1 MTPRPTL
8 VPVALRAAC
17 QAIGADAPE
26 LGQLQVTGITV
37 DSSDAQPGDVFAA
50 LPGQRVHG
58 ASFAREAAQRGAVA
72 VVTDAVGATI
82 VGEALP
88 VVVIE
93 SPRAQVGVLAAE
105 IYRRPADDLLMLGVT
120 GTNGKTTTTF
130 LLDAGL
136 RAAGHRTG
144 VIGTVA
150 TLVDGEAFPT
160 VRTTPEASELH
171 ALLAVMRERG
181 VTAVAMEVSSHALAM
196 GRVDGCTFDVSGFTQ
211 LGSDHLDFHGS
222 DEEYFA
228 AKATLFTPAR
238 SRHAVVTVDDDGG
251 RRMAATSSTATQ
263 TLGLRPDADWQVD
276 EVVVTADGGH
286 RYRLTSPDG
295 VHFGGGVRLM
305 GRFNVANAA
314 LAQAMLIVAGVD
326 AERAAT
332 GIERCHGVPG
342 RMERVGDATEGIALV
357 VDYAHTADALAR
369 ALDAVRPHEGG
380 RVIVVFGCGGDRDA
394 GKRPEMGR
402 AAAEHADVV
411 VVTDDNPRNESPEL
425 IRRAVLDG
433 TAAVDP
439 RRRAEVHEVADR
451 RTAIRWAVDHAQPG
465 DVVLVA
471 GKGHE
476 TGQEIGAVVTPFDD
490 RDEVRRAWQQRLTAT
505 GGAAT

>member
-1 MTPRPTL
+1 
-8 VPVALRAAC
+8 
-17 QAIGADAPE
+17 
-26 LGQLQVTGITV
+26 
-37 DSSDAQPGDVFAA
+37 
-50 LPGQRVHG
+50 
-58 ASFAREAAQRGAVA
+58 
-72 VVTDAVGATI
+72 
-82 VGEALP
+82 
-88 VVVIE
+88 
-93 SPRAQVGVLAAE
+93 
-105 IYRRPADDLLMLGVT
+105 
-120 GTNGKTTTTF
+120 
-130 LLDAGL
+130 
-136 RAAGHRTG
+136 
-144 VIGTVA
+144 
-150 TLVDGEAFPT
+150 VDGEACPT
-160 VRTTPEASELH
+160 ARTTPEASELH

-222 DEEYFA
+222 DEKYFA
-228 AKATLFTPAR
+228 AKAALFTPAR
-238 SRHAVVTVDDDGG
+238 SRRAVVTVDDDGG
-251 RRMAATSSTATQ
+251 RRMAATSSTATE
-263 TLGLRPDADWQVD
+263 TLGLRPDADWLVD
-276 EVVVTADGGH
+276 DVVVTTGGGH

-314 LAQAMLIVAGVD
+314 LAQTMLIVAGVD
-326 AERAAT
+326 AGRAAA
-332 GIERCHGVPG
+332 GIERCPGVPG
-342 RMERVGDATEGIALV
+342 RMERVGDDTEGITLV

-369 ALDAVRPHEGG
+369 ALDALRPQEGG
-380 RVIVVFGCGGDRDA
+380 QVIVVFGCGGDRDA

-411 VVTDDNPRNESPEL
+411 VVTDDNPRNEPPEL

-433 TAAVDP
+433 TATVDP
-439 RRRAEVHEVADR
+439 RRRAEVHEVAGR
-451 RTAIRWAVDHAQPG
+451 RAAIGWAVDRARRG

-490 RDEVRRAWQQRLTAT
+490 RDEVRRAWRLRVTAT